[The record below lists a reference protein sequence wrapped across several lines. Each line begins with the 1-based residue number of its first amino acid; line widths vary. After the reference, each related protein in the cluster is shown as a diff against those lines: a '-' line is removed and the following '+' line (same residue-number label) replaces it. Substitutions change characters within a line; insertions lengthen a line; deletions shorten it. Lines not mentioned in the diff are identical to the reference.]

1 MPGQDYWRKRYLQ
14 DKALSVNEAE
24 KFIRKNQKKLYEQA
38 SKEILDDIEKF
49 YAKYARK
56 IEYRYRKPRSG

>member
-24 KFIRKNQKKLYEQA
+24 KFIRKNQKKLYDQA
-38 SKEILDDIEKF
+38 SKEILDDIENSMRSTQ
-49 YAKYARK
+49 RK
-56 IEYRYRKPRSG
+56 